1 MDRLDPSNPLL
12 VSAALFVALALVL
25 LGVALWRD
33 LRRPRPTAPPRR
45 TREEDQRQPGDQ
57 E

>member
-12 VSAALFVALALVL
+12 VSAALLVALALVL
-25 LGVALWRD
+25 LGGALWRE
-33 LRRPRPTAPPRR
+33 LRPPRPTAPPRR
-45 TREEDQRQPGDQ
+45 AREEEQRQPGDQ